1 MAEAQAASTGA
12 PEVKHEK
19 TSYGA
24 SGGRKTV
31 FSFLFLILLPFFTS
45 LWPMFF
51 MRLKAGL
58 YADAL
63 GHAILAI
70 AFSILMFLILIELIF
85 SLRARIVLGEKELH
99 LTLPSGRG
107 PTPMLRYRSYD
118 IPYDQIQTVET
129 RREVYGGSLVP
140 VMLKGAR
147 IITKGNETIPLGYVS
162 EANLDPAFPYPEIA
176 SQIAERA
183 RLPLIDRGSVWR
195 SVRRKFLGW
204 PKRGLIDSDTVDES
218 QIAAL
223 NESHRNVVGGLIGLL
238 VVLMA
243 IGIVGDLNSDL
254 PIGQTAS
261 TIVETAPA
269 KAPDK
274 APATKPKKPAN

>member
-1 MAEAQAASTGA
+1 MAEAAAAPPEA
-12 PEVKHEK
+12 PEVKHER
-19 TSYGA
+19 TVYGA
-24 SGGRKTV
+24 SGGHKFV
-31 FSFLFLILLPFFTS
+31 FSILFLLLLPFFTS

-58 YADAL
+58 VGDAM
-63 GHAILAI
+63 GHAIMAI

-129 RREVYGGSLVP
+129 RREIYGGSMVP

-176 SQIAERA
+176 AKIAERA

-204 PKRGLIDSDTVDES
+204 PKRGLINTDTVDET

-223 NESHRNVVGGLIGLL
+223 NASHKNMVGGLIGILA
-238 VVLMA
+238 VLIA
-243 IGIVGDLNSDL
+243 IGIVGDLSSDQ

-261 TIVETAPA
+261 TIVETTPAKPAPA
-269 KAPDK
+269 
-274 APATKPKKPAN
+274 KPKKPAN

>member
-1 MAEAQAASTGA
+1 MAETEA
-12 PEVKHEK
+12 PPPEK
-19 TSYGA
+19 TIYAATS
-24 SGGRKTV
+24 GRKTF

-51 MRLKAGL
+51 MRIKAGL
-58 YADAL
+58 VGDAM
-63 GHAILAI
+63 GHAIMAV
-70 AFSILMFLILIELIF
+70 AFSILMFIVLIELVF

-99 LTLPSGRG
+99 LTLPAGRG

-129 RREVYGGSLVP
+129 RREVYGGSVVP

-176 SQIAERA
+176 AKIAERA

-204 PKRGLIDSDTVDES
+204 PKRGLIEADTVDET
-218 QIAAL
+218 QIARL
-223 NESHRNVVGGLIGLL
+223 NESHRNVVVGLVGLL
-238 VVLMA
+238 GVLMV
-243 IGIVGDLNSDL
+243 IGIVEDFSSDL
-254 PIGQTAS
+254 PVGQTSAPL
-261 TIVETAPA
+261 VQTAPQ
-269 KAPDK
+269 KAPEGT
-274 APATKPKKPAN
+274 PPSKPKKQAN